1 MFYFPVGT
9 LVSLWVRP
17 DWQWAECDVMHNSL
31 QYSST
36 MVQLNETGVVNFL
49 CFFDTIQLEWT
60 LVSVTVLC
68 ADSVFFWG
76 CQQCVCIAAV
86 VYCALS
92 ATQMCT
98 YALYDDCSFCPCGGV
113 TTFSGFRFI
122 VPWGMFFLEAKT
134 EGKHLMCSEVMLRVR
149 RREWWSAK
157 TTRMENCTFNCFA

>member
-1 MFYFPVGT
+1 MI
-9 LVSLWVRP
+9 
-17 DWQWAECDVMHNSL
+17 
-31 QYSST
+31 
-36 MVQLNETGVVNFL
+36 QLNETGIVKIL
-49 CFFDTIQLEWT
+49 CFFDTVQLEWT

-76 CQQCVCIAAV
+76 CQQYVCIAAV

-92 ATQMCT
+92 ATQICT

-134 EGKHLMCSEVMLRVR
+134 EGKHLMCAKVMLRVR
-149 RREWWSAK
+149 QREWWSGK
-157 TTRMENCTFNCFA
+157 TTRMENCRFNCFASEEPMVIFFLKLWW